1 MKKKVTVQ
9 YLLRLAKF
17 FHISVF
23 NFKMSRKKG
32 FCLEDAIAI
41 DFDRMESKEE
51 CIEVLAEEIAHVLL
65 GKDWLYPLGWCATRN
80 PSLKWVI
87 RFREEYA
94 QQLAARILGK
104 KYIYKVV
111 VYDRLKHKS
120 KI

>member
-1 MKKKVTVQ
+1 MKKNVTVQ

-17 FHISVF
+17 FHITVS

-41 DFDRMESKEE
+41 DYDRMESKEE
-51 CIEVLAEEIAHVLL
+51 CIEVLSEEIAHVLL

-80 PSLKWVI
+80 PTMMCVI
-87 RFREEYA
+87 RFREEHA

-111 VYDRLKHKS
+111 VYDRLNPKS
-120 KI
+120 EI